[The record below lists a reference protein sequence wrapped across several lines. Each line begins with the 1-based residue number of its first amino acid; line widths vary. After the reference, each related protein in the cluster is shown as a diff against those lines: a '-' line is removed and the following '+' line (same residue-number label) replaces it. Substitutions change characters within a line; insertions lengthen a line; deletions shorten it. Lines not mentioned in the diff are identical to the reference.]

1 MDIDILM
8 HNCLNGSC
16 VHYDCMERRGEV
28 FQKPKISGVQ
38 IKFEEEQREEY
49 ERYARVPAVRNK
61 ES

>member
-1 MDIDILM
+1 M